1 MQRLALVIAT
11 CGYVGFVPVAPGTAG
26 SIVGLALLW
35 AVRLSGSAAVEILV
49 VAALVVA
56 GVWSAGVAEHYFAR
70 TDPGAVVVDE
80 VAGMLITLLLLPVGL
95 VGAGIGFL
103 IFRLLDIV
111 KPWPAGRLEA
121 LPGGLG
127 VMADDVMAA
136 LYGYLIMRGLIA
148 LAPGWLT

>member
-1 MQRLALVIAT
+1 MQRLALVVAT
-11 CGYVGFVPVAPGTAG
+11 CGYVGYVPVAPGTAG
-26 SIVGLALLW
+26 SVVGLALLW
-35 AVRLSGSAAVEILV
+35 AVRVNGSAAVEIVV

-56 GVWSAGVAEHYFAR
+56 GVWSAGVAERYFAR

-80 VAGMLITLLLLPVGL
+80 VAGMLITLLLLPVSL
-95 VGAGIGFL
+95 VGTCVGFL

-127 VMADDVMAA
+127 VMADDVMAG